1 MPRLIRFHDR
11 FRRVT
16 AGLGAPSVHVLLQ
29 NYRIRDA
36 KERCTFRLYYNT
48 TYFADMIDTRHH
60 AARRGPG
67 REGARGRRA
76 SGLAGADGGTG
87 PAATTAAGGAPAR
100 RGAARPA
107 LALRPGQPAR
117 GGRRPAP
124 YAPLYNPY
132 TATRPR
138 AGSVARSMRRGSG
151 SHQTSRPRA
160 GIAPLHEPRH
170 ARLSNTC
177 RDPTYNERGAH
188 HARACHMLL
197 DVLTRIQRNGRT
209 PTAHHAGLD
218 RTAGMRVPWKSG
230 VPPSVKKATCQPPAI
245 LRCARS
251 PCATKA
257 VALMPQHVVRVR
269 VVVSTRPPW
278 DIARAFAADRG
289 WSWGGI
295 VHAFTA
301 DRG

>member
-1 MPRLIRFHDR
+1 MY
-11 FRRVT
+11 T
-16 AGLGAPSVHVLLQ
+16 
-29 NYRIRDA
+29 
-36 KERCTFRLYYNT
+36 
-48 TYFADMIDTRHH
+48 TRHCRH
-60 AARRGPG
+60 AFETSPRQPRAERAARERP
-67 REGARGRRA
+67 RRGR
-76 SGLAGADGGTG
+76 
-87 PAATTAAGGAPAR
+87 TAV
-100 RGAARPA
+100 RGQRPRPPRAARPPA
-107 LALRPGQPAR
+107 APRCGPLSLSGPGNPRAAA
-117 GGRRPAP
+117 GAP
-124 YAPLYNPY
+124 PHTHPY

-160 GIAPLHEPRH
+160 GIAPLHYEPRH

-218 RTAGMRVPWKSG
+218 RTAWMRVPWKSG

>member
-48 TYFADMIDTRHH
+48 TYCRHDRHTTTTRQPRAGPGGRAR
-60 AARRGPG
+60 AAR
-67 REGARGRRA
+67 AAQRGR
-76 SGLAGADGGTG
+76 
-87 PAATTAAGGAPAR
+87 TAV
-100 RGAARPA
+100 RGQRPRPPRAARPPA
-107 LALRPGQPAR
+107 AVRPGPLSLSGPGNPRAAA
-117 GGRRPAP
+117 GAP
-124 YAPLYNPY
+124 PHTHPY